1 MVFVLLLGG
10 FYGCSGNKAMT
21 CIVIAEQEIVAHHR
35 PSSDA
40 AVFGVVLPGE
50 SLSVVARSENGWLG
64 FEPGVAQA
72 PNIGVFRLR
81 WIRPESCGVEGA
93 VDSLPLVWAPPP
105 RQTFLMAHE
114 DVELHCDSDTT
125 SDVCGVLPGGSFARA
140 IGRTEDGL
148 MFLLTGVEGSEGLHG
163 WARPGGG
170 SFNGDPDTVGIIR

>member
-1 MVFVLLLGG
+1 MLVWLCGCLGTAAVP
-10 FYGCSGNKAMT
+10 CTMT
-21 CIVIAEQEIVAHHR
+21 AHREVVAYQR
-35 PSSDA
+35 PWPDA

-64 FEPGVAQA
+64 FEPGIAQA

-93 VDSLPLVWAPPP
+93 VNSLPLVWAPPP

-114 DVELHCDSDTT
+114 DVELYCDSDTT
-125 SDVCGVLPGGSFARA
+125 TDVCGVLPGGSFARA

-163 WARPGGG
+163 WARPVGA
-170 SFNGDPDTVGIIR
+170 SFNGDPDTVRIVE